1 MLVERPVK
9 RITTT
14 IKREFLAEI
23 VAGSKTT
30 EYRDLKPYWAKRLE
44 KVAPPPFEMRL
55 INGMRKRNPEVTVL
69 IDRVT
74 VSRANGRYQLH
85 IAKVLR
91 YLNWDKRQ
99 RRPK

>member
-1 MLVERPVK
+1 MK

-14 IKREFLAEI
+14 IKRVFLAEI
-23 VAGSKTT
+23 VAGSQTT
-30 EYRDLKPYWAKRLE
+30 EYREIKPYWTKRLE

-55 INGMRKRNPEVTVL
+55 ISGMRKLTPNPEVIVL

-74 VSRANGRYQLH
+74 VSRANRQYHLH

-99 RRPK
+99 RKPK